1 MILNKTNFVMKYYSF
16 DWDDNIVHMPTK
28 IMLLDNQGNEVGMS
42 TYDFGI
48 YREMIGKVNFEY
60 ENKTIVG
67 FAKDSFRFFRKEN
80 DHLFLEN
87 ILLATPAPAFE
98 DFKEAINNGSV
109 FSIITARAHTP
120 STIREGIKLY
130 IYSNFNGISKDK
142 LIESL
147 KQYRYIVNN
156 NNLTDDELIDYYL
169 DLCKY
174 YPVNYFTYDKI
185 NTEDAKVIFF
195 NEFYDFCK
203 KIFKYFR
210 KNINIKR
217 KLLGIDKIPNH
228 FMIGISDDDLKNNK
242 TYKEKLNKSNIN
254 IYNTN
259 NGIKELYN

>member
-1 MILNKTNFVMKYYSF
+1 MKYYSF

-28 IMLLDNQGNEVGMS
+28 IILQDNQGNEVGMS

-60 ENKTIVG
+60 QNKTIVG

-120 STIREGIKLY
+120 STIREGIKIY

-156 NNLTDDELIDYYL
+156 NNLTDDEL
-169 DLCKY
+169 
-174 YPVNYFTYDKI
+174 
-185 NTEDAKVIFF
+185 
-195 NEFYDFCK
+195 NEWW
-203 KIFKYFR
+203 I
-210 KNINIKR
+210 
-217 KLLGIDKIPNH
+217 KLLEI
-228 FMIGISDDDLKNNK
+228 LKD
-242 TYKEKLNKSNIN
+242 
-254 IYNTN
+254 
-259 NGIKELYN
+259 

>member
-1 MILNKTNFVMKYYSF
+1 MILNKTNLVMKYYSF

-28 IMLLDNQGNEVGMS
+28 IILLDDEGNEVGMS
-42 TYDFGI
+42 TYDFGQ

-80 DHLFLEN
+80 DNLFLEN
-87 ILLATPAPAFE
+87 ILSATPAPAFE

-120 STIREGIKLY
+120 SIIREGIKLY

-142 LIESL
+142 LIKSL
-147 KQYRYIVNN
+147 KEYRIIFNSN
-156 NNLTDDELIDYYL
+156 ILTDDELIDNYL

-174 YPVNYFTYDKI
+174 YPINFFPQDHL

-195 NEFYDFCK
+195 NEYYKFCK
-203 KIFKYFR
+203 KIFKHFR
-210 KNINIKR
+210 KKINSKR
-217 KLLGIDKIPNH
+217 KLIGKDKISNH
-228 FMIGISDDDLKNNK
+228 FMIGISDDDPINNK
-242 TYKEKLNKSNIN
+242 NYKEKLDKSNIN

-259 NGIKELYN
+259 KGIKELL